1 MPVPPPAFPTPPEI
15 VARLDQIENDEIHAV
30 LKELIHGD
38 ASAPVSL
45 ARLLLAT
52 DTLEEVE
59 TILTTLLGGETGEN
73 PVSEM
78 LRLLRDHRSGCADAA
93 VILHE
98 HPDLQS
104 RPQPP
109 KEAISECRKFF
120 DRVVTLNEVAS
131 VAAYCLGDTAI
142 LDACTRET
150 LELLERWKVLGED
163 RSALDLGCGIGRFSA
178 VLAPRLNRIHG
189 IDISSK
195 MIAAARRR
203 CAHLPNVRFSRTSG
217 YDLFRFKDA
226 SFDLVLAADSF
237 PYIFQGGPDL
247 VSIHFLEI
255 ARVLKPGG
263 DFVLFNFSYR
273 ASRQADRRDVQ
284 HLCRTFGLD
293 LGVSGSR
300 PFRLWDAEAYHIRR
314 PARAPV

>member
-1 MPVPPPAFPTPPEI
+1 MPPPPFPTPPEI
-15 VARLDQIENDEIHAV
+15 IARLEEIGSDEVRAV
-30 LKELIHGD
+30 MEELLNGE

-52 DTLEEVE
+52 ESLEEVE
-59 TILTTLLGGETGEN
+59 TILSALLEDKEGGDN
-73 PVSEM
+73 PVAELM
-78 LRLLRDHRSGCADAA
+78 RLLREHRPGCADAA

-98 HPDLQS
+98 HPDLQG
-104 RPQPP
+104 RTQPP
-109 KEAISECRKFF
+109 KEAIADCRRFF
-120 DRVVTLNEVAS
+120 DRAVTLNEEAS

-150 LELLERWKVLGED
+150 IDLLDRWGVLSPD

-178 VLAPRLNRIHG
+178 ALAPRLREIHG
-189 IDISSK
+189 VDISPK

-203 CAHLPNVRFSRTSG
+203 CSHLPNVRFYRGSG
-217 YDLFRFKDA
+217 HDLGRFADA
-226 SFDLVLAADSF
+226 SFHLVLAADSF

-247 VSIHFLEI
+247 VAIHFLEI

-263 DFVLFNFSYR
+263 DFVLLNFSYR

-284 HLCRTFGLD
+284 RLCRTFD
-293 LGVSGSR
+293 LQLAIPGSQ
-300 PFRLWDAEAYHIRR
+300 PFRLWDAEAYLIHR
-314 PARAPV
+314 PAP

>member
-1 MPVPPPAFPTPPEI
+1 VPPPAFPTPPEI
-15 VARLDQIENDEIHAV
+15 VARLEEIENDEIHAV
-30 LKELIHGD
+30 LKELINGD

-45 ARLLLAT
+45 ARLILAT

-59 TILTTLLGGETGEN
+59 TILTSLVDGEEMDDN

-78 LRLLRDHRSGCADAA
+78 LRLLRDHRPGCEDAA

-120 DRVVTLNEVAS
+120 DRAAVLNEEAA

-150 LELLERWKVLGED
+150 LELLERWEVLGPD

-178 VLAPRLNRIHG
+178 ALAPRLRRLHG
-189 IDISSK
+189 TDISPK

-203 CAHLPNVRFSRTSG
+203 CAHLPNVRFTRASG
-217 YDLFRFKDA
+217 YDLFRFKDG

-247 VSIHFLEI
+247 VSIHFMEI

-263 DFVLFNFSYR
+263 DFVLLNFSYR

-314 PARAPV
+314 PV